1 MSAAVFYAA
10 RTNTGGFLR
19 IKLAIFT
26 TVLAGGFAST
36 PSGAADRAGLQI
48 EIQSPA
54 ADFVAIA
61 GEKTV
66 DIEGVASNIGGVR
79 YLDMMFVMD
88 TSSSL
93 RNTDPRDFRS
103 AGAVGLVEN
112 LSPGSDIKIGV
123 VNFDNKGELA
133 QPMTS
138 DRTEVIRVLR
148 N

>member
-10 RTNTGGFLR
+10 RTNTGGLLR

-61 GEKTV
+61 EL
-66 DIEGVASNIGGVR
+66 E
-79 YLDMMFVMD
+79 
-88 TSSSL
+88 
-93 RNTDPRDFRS
+93 S
-103 AGAVGLVEN
+103 AT
-112 LSPGSDIKIGV
+112 
-123 VNFDNKGELA
+123 
-133 QPMTS
+133 QP
-138 DRTEVIRVLR
+138 
-148 N
+148 